1 MRLEL
6 AKRKTLK
13 FIDNLNKSKRGVRIR
28 NAHFKLNNMKKLVNY
43 FTPRNADERNA
54 LGGLFVGIVI
64 ITLIIIL
71 IP

>member
-1 MRLEL
+1 M
-6 AKRKTLK
+6 K
-13 FIDNLNKSKRGVRIR
+13 NLI
-28 NAHFKLNNMKKLVNY
+28 NY

-64 ITLIIIL
+64 ILLIIIL

>member
-1 MRLEL
+1 MLRIKNKPLIL
-6 AKRKTLK
+6 QMSIRHKT
-13 FIDNLNKSKRGVRIR
+13 NNQ
-28 NAHFKLNNMKKLVNY
+28 NMKKLVNY

-64 ITLIIIL
+64 ILLIIIL